1 MFSDKEVTDNNH
13 KIIANALN
21 TQEKNV
27 SISKN
32 PYDAVWPNG
41 KMLLKNINGKD
52 VTVHFGYGG
61 HDRTNYHM
69 EITDIKP
76 HK

>member
-1 MFSDKEVTDNNH
+1 MHTFAGHVKGSIRFHETVTDNEC

-21 TQEKNV
+21 MQEKNV
-27 SISKN
+27 IISKN

-52 VTVHFGYGG
+52 KMNT
-61 HDRTNYHM
+61 
-69 EITDIKP
+69 
-76 HK
+76 